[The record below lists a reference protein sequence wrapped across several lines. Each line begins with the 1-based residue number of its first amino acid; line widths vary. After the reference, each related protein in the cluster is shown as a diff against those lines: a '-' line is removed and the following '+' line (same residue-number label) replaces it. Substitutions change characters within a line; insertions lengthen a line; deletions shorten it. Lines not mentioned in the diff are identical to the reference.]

1 MKKIGFSIGGLSF
14 LIPALAFAQTSDG
27 LVGLFGQILDII
39 NAFIPVVIALAF
51 VYFLWAVAQYVL
63 HLGDDQDK
71 VRDQM
76 LWGVITLFV
85 MVAAW
90 GLVNILADTFG
101 VTQGESFTEIPTVG
115 R

>member
-1 MKKIGFSIGGLSF
+1 M
-14 LIPALAFAQTSDG
+14 
-27 LVGLFGQILDII
+27 
-39 NAFIPVVIALAF
+39 
-51 VYFLWAVAQYVL
+51 L